1 MKKLDNNGY
10 ITSILLLL
18 MLIPVILLLIITI
31 EQDNHYVNNTAEN
44 IQNNKLT
51 SITSDFE
58 NEMEIFTKETLHN
71 MTKEVI
77 INNKAYDNSTQVFK
91 TRLQNTI
98 NQNQEKYYNN
108 SGCIINCTINNVKA
122 ANNPFQIE
130 ISYFLTTTFNSKNKI
145 EKNNKIYINLT
156 DGDYEIY
163 DPLPTL
169 QTGVKPTNNIINYTD
184 ELSKIIQI
192 ENSTVYTNAI
202 DGYVIK
208 KCPYD
213 EYTKHGHNH
222 TIITNCIDNH
232 YYHESHDGLCILC
245 RLENKST
252 CPHMGLETFIIPTG
266 EIEKAPVSID
276 HVLFNTTENGQY
288 AGDKI
293 ILNNTTVIY
302 LDNGHKSKYGL

>member
-18 MLIPVILLLIITI
+18 IIIPVILLLIITI

-44 IQNNKLT
+44 IENNKLT

-58 NEMEIFTKETLHN
+58 NEITILTKETLHN

-77 INNKAYDNSTQVFK
+77 LTNNPYDNSTKIFK
-91 TRLQNTI
+91 SRLQENI

-108 SGCIINCTINNVKA
+108 SGCILNCTIINIKA
-122 ANNPFQIE
+122 ADNPFQIE
-130 ISYFLTTTFNSKNKI
+130 IIYSLKTTFNSKNKI
-145 EKNNKIYINLT
+145 EKNNKIYVNLT
-156 DGDYEIY
+156 EGNYEIY

-169 QTGVKPTNNIINYTD
+169 RTGVKPTNNFIEYND
-184 ELSKIIQI
+184 KLSNIIQI
-192 ENSTVYTNAI
+192 ENSTVYNNTREA
-202 DGYVIK
+202 YVIK

-213 EYTKHGHNH
+213 EYTKHGHNN
-222 TIITNCIDNH
+222 TIIANCVNNH

-252 CPHMGLETFIIPTG
+252 CSHRGLETFIISTQ
-266 EIEKAPVSID
+266 ERDRAPVSID
-276 HVLFNTTENGQY
+276 HVLFNMTENGQY
-288 AGDKI
+288 AGNKI

-302 LDNGHKSKYGL
+302 LDNGHKLKYGL